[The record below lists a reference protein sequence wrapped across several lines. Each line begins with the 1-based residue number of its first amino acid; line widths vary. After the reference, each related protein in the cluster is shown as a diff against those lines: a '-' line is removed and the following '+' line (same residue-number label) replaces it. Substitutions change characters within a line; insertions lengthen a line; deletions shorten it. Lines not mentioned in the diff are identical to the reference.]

1 MKLIRSD
8 KGKTLLFLCIISVI
22 VFLGV
27 KYLLPYFL
35 PFIFAYWLAKYTYPI
50 AYFMNQKFHLP
61 MGIAGIL
68 TLLLCTSLIGLTAFF
83 FTDAFIRQAT
93 ILFHNLPAYKDTV
106 LSHANDICLCCDKF
120 LKNRNGTT
128 FDFLGRYLTKLFGNA
143 TSKIIPCITMQTITI
158 MKRAITIVTT
168 SFIILFSALL
178 IMIDMNSLKE
188 LYKKCLFYEDLNQIL
203 KQLSQTGVKYLKIQC
218 FIVCIIAGIC
228 TAGLFFN
235 KSSYP
240 LLIGIIIAI
249 LDALPLFGSGTILIP
264 WAVIKLF
271 SHNIIGAVILVSTY
285 ILCQMTR
292 QFLESRL
299 LGDTLGLAPIYFVM
313 SLFIGIELF
322 GLTGVILGPFSVLL
336 IKTLYRLYK
345 PDRFNESLH

>member
-1 MKLIRSD
+1 MKLISSG
-8 KGKTLLFLCIISVI
+8 KGRTLLFICTITAS

-50 AYFMNQKFHLP
+50 AYFINQKFHLP
-61 MGIAGIL
+61 MGIAGII
-68 TLLLCTSLIGLTAFF
+68 TLLLCTTLIGLIVFF
-83 FTDAFIRQAT
+83 FTDALIRQIT
-93 ILFHNLPAYKDTV
+93 ILFNNLPSYKDAL
-106 LSHANDICLCCDKF
+106 LSHANEMCLCCDKF
-120 LKNRNGTT
+120 LKSRNGTT
-128 FDFLGRYLTKLFGNA
+128 FDFLGRYLTKFSGNA

-158 MKRAITIVTT
+158 MKKVIAIVTT
-168 SFIILFSALL
+168 VFIILFSALL
-178 IMIDMNSLKE
+178 IIMDMDSLKE
-188 LYKKCLFYEDLNQIL
+188 LYKKCFFYNDLNRIL
-203 KQLSQTGVKYLKIQC
+203 KQLSQTGIKYLKIQC
-218 FIVCIIAGIC
+218 FIVCVIAVIC
-228 TAGLFFN
+228 TTGLFFN

-240 LLIGIIIAI
+240 LLIGIVIAI

-264 WAVIKLF
+264 WAMIKLF

-285 ILCQMTR
+285 FICQLTR

-336 IKTLYRLYK
+336 VKTLYRLYK
-345 PDRFNESLH
+345 PSDSNESLH